1 MRLIFVSQIFGSPP
15 LLSSM
20 TTRAISHPM
29 RWDAIQASLRAQ
41 NSWLIAFTI
50 VTTQV
55 IDFWGLICTFWN
67 YHVVLFGIILSI
79 AVCSMA
85 HCIDELPQYQ
95 SVNTQVA
102 EQSNSFLYRLR
113 SMLSYMNESNFHKN
127 LQLFLAFRN
136 NLSRARYGMPVQ
148 YTELF
153 DMMSLKFK
161 V

>member
-1 MRLIFVSQIFGSPP
+1 
-15 LLSSM
+15 
-20 TTRAISHPM
+20 
-29 RWDAIQASLRAQ
+29 
-41 NSWLIAFTI
+41 
-50 VTTQV
+50 
-55 IDFWGLICTFWN
+55 
-67 YHVVLFGIILSI
+67 
-79 AVCSMA
+79 MA